1 MGSEPMDIDPQLSA
15 EDIKTQANQEYKAG
29 HYADAI
35 RLYTKAIAASPNTST
50 YYANRAAALT
60 MLKKYKEAAEDCRIA
75 TTLDPSNFKANLRA
89 AKCHMNLGNLEEAA
103 RQYQLVLS
111 QDAENRQAQR
121 ELYNLHQL
129 SNYIK
134 QAEVFTENKQW
145 GLASN
150 ALDRAIALADPD
162 AVPFNWRVKKAECS
176 LGQKNYSEANR
187 LANELVR
194 LESQNPDALF
204 LRARVL
210 YMQGDNAKAVAHCQ
224 ESLRCD
230 PDYAKARVLL
240 KKARAL
246 ESQKEAGNAAFKSSR
261 LQEAHELYTSALEI
275 DAENEGTNAKL
286 YSNRA
291 AVLQKLGKYEEALA
305 DCNKAL
311 ELDSTFTKVYSRR
324 AACYMELEQFEEA
337 VRDYKQLNE
346 AEPGNR
352 EYHTLLQKAE
362 LELKKS
368 LRKDYYK
375 ILGVSKDASDS
386 EIKKAYRKLA
396 LQNHPDKN
404 AGDEKAEAR
413 FKEIGEAY
421 AILSDP
427 QKRQRFDSGVD
438 LDGGMGMG
446 GGGFDGAGVDINDV
460 FAQMFGGGG
469 MGGFPGGSF
478 PGGSGGFPGGA
489 GYQQQRRPG
498 ANGFSNGSYSFHFG

>member
-1 MGSEPMDIDPQLSA
+1 MSSEPMDIDTNSVSA
-15 EDIKTQANQEYKAG
+15 EEIKNQANQEYKAG

-35 RLYTKAIAASPNTST
+35 RLYTQAIAASPNTAT
-50 YYANRAAALT
+50 YYSNRAAALT
-60 MLKKYKEAAEDCRIA
+60 MIKKYKEAADDCRMA
-75 TTLDPSNFKANLRA
+75 TNLDPDNVKAYLRA
-89 AKCHMNLGNLEEAA
+89 GKCHMNLGNLDEAN
-103 RQYQLVLS
+103 RQYQIVLS
-111 QDAENRQAQR
+111 KDASNNQAKR
-121 ELYNLHQL
+121 DVYNLQQL
-129 SNYIK
+129 SNYVGQVEMFMK
-134 QAEVFTENKQW
+134 NKQW
-145 GLASN
+145 GLAVNS
-150 ALDRAIALADPD
+150 LDRAISFVDSD
-162 AVPFNWRVKKAECS
+162 AVPFTWRLWRAECY

-194 LESQNPDALF
+194 MDSQNPDALF
-204 LRARVL
+204 LRAKVL

-240 KKARAL
+240 KKAKAM
-246 ESQKEAGNAAFKSSR
+246 ESQKEAGNAAFKAGR
-261 LQEAHELYTSALEI
+261 LQEAYDLYSSALEI
-275 DAENEGTNAKL
+275 DPENEGTNAKL

-291 AVLQKLGKYEEALA
+291 AVLQKQKKYQDALA

-324 AACYMELEQFEEA
+324 AACYMELEEYEDA
-337 VRDYKQLNE
+337 VRDYKQLSD

-352 EYHTLLQKAE
+352 EYHNLLRKAE

-368 LRKDYYK
+368 QRKDYYK
-375 ILGVSKDASDS
+375 ILGLGKDASDS

-396 LQNHPDKN
+396 LQYHPDKN

-427 QKRQRFDSGVD
+427 QKKQRFDSGVD
-438 LDGGMGMG
+438 LDGGMG
-446 GGGFDGAGVDINDV
+446 GGFDGANVDINDV

-469 MGGFPGGSF
+469 GGGFGAGGFPGN
-478 PGGSGGFPGGA
+478 GG
-489 GYQQQRRPG
+489 GYQQQQQRRGPPG
-498 ANGFSNGSYSFHFG
+498 YSTSGGYTFHFG